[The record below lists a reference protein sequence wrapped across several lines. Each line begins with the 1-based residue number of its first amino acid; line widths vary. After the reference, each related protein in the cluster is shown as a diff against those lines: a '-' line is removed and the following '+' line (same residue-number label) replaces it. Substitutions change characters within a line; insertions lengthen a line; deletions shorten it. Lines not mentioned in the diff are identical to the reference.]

1 MLALSVSDLAKS
13 FGARTLFRSVSF
25 EVRAG
30 EKVALFGP
38 NGCGKSTLISHFNGL
53 RKPLAGEVLI
63 DGRRV
68 SAMSVAEAARS
79 CAVLGQNPGDYV
91 VQRGDTL
98 WDISG
103 RFLNEPWKWPEIWQA
118 NPQVANPHLIYPGD
132 RLTLVYIDGE
142 PRIVLNRAGGG
153 IVKLSPEI
161 RSKALEDAIPAIPLE
176 DINAFL
182 SRSRIVGSGE
192 LEAAPYVIAG
202 ASGHVITGA
211 GDQLHARGS
220 FASGEKNFGVFR
232 SGQVFVD
239 PDTGEILG
247 KEAIEIGGGRLI
259 AEDNGLGTLSIERS
273 NKEIRTQDRL
283 LPVMEQKITAT
294 FYPSAPQGDVS
305 GVILAVEGGV
315 ANVGRLDVVV
325 LNRGARE
332 GLEEGNVLAI
342 KKAGEVVRDPVTK
355 ELVRLP
361 ATPAGVLMVFRVFE
375 KMSYGLV
382 LNAQHPIRV
391 LDTITNP

>member
-1 MLALSVSDLAKS
+1 M
-13 FGARTLFRSVSF
+13 
-25 EVRAG
+25 
-30 EKVALFGP
+30 
-38 NGCGKSTLISHFNGL
+38 
-53 RKPLAGEVLI
+53 
-63 DGRRV
+63 
-68 SAMSVAEAARS
+68 
-79 CAVLGQNPGDYV
+79 Y
-91 VQRGDTL
+91 
-98 WDISG
+98 
-103 RFLNEPWKWPEIWQA
+103 
-118 NPQVANPHLIYPGD
+118 
-132 RLTLVYIDGE
+132 
-142 PRIVLNRAGGG
+142 
-153 IVKLSPEI
+153 
-161 RSKALEDAIPAIPLE
+161 AIPAIPLE

-375 KMSYGLV
+375 KMSYGLM
-382 LNAQHPIRV
+382 AE
-391 LDTITNP
+391 

>member
-1 MLALSVSDLAKS
+1 
-13 FGARTLFRSVSF
+13 
-25 EVRAG
+25 
-30 EKVALFGP
+30 
-38 NGCGKSTLISHFNGL
+38 
-53 RKPLAGEVLI
+53 
-63 DGRRV
+63 
-68 SAMSVAEAARS
+68 
-79 CAVLGQNPGDYV
+79 
-91 VQRGDTL
+91 
-98 WDISG
+98 
-103 RFLNEPWKWPEIWQA
+103 
-118 NPQVANPHLIYPGD
+118 
-132 RLTLVYIDGE
+132 
-142 PRIVLNRAGGG
+142 
-153 IVKLSPEI
+153 
-161 RSKALEDAIPAIPLE
+161 
-176 DINAFL
+176 
-182 SRSRIVGSGE
+182 
-192 LEAAPYVIAG
+192 VIAG
-202 ASGHVITGA
+202 ASGRVITGA

-332 GLEEGNVLAI
+332 GLAEGNVLAI

-355 ELVRLP
+355 RAGQAARDTGGRVDGFPCVREDELWAGAERPTPDPGAGHDHEPVIGGAASP
-361 ATPAGVLMVFRVFE
+361 PPSATPAGRRRRFDREVEPCTKMRSAAAFHCWTCRVQVPAR
-375 KMSYGLV
+375 SC
-382 LNAQHPIRV
+382 A
-391 LDTITNP
+391 